1 MKKTVTDDSITVLL
15 VDDQVLIGDTVRLM
29 LSGESDISFHYCKQA
44 SEAVSMSGEIAP
56 TVILQDNDM
65 PEMDGL
71 KLITYYRKNPV
82 TGETPIII
90 LSDEDN
96 PETKAQAFTLGAS
109 DYIIK
114 MPDSRELLARIR
126 YHSRAYINL
135 LQRNEAYRALEASQK
150 ALADEMAK
158 GAEYVRSLLPEFLH
172 GPVRTHWKFIP
183 SRQLGGDSF
192 NYHWIDDEH
201 FAIYLL
207 DVKGYGF
214 GATLLSLA
222 AMNILRTQ
230 KLPDV
235 DFRQPHMVLKEM
247 NEAFQMEQHNNLFLT
262 IWYGVYNRSLRTLVC
277 SSGGHPPALLIR
289 GTQEESITVRE
300 ASSEDLIIGFN
311 PGVEYRSVSFSVGE
325 NERLYV
331 YSDGAY
337 EIKKTSGSLW
347 TMEEFVQTLILAYK
361 SDLQVLDYMLA
372 HARNIKGD
380 DVFDDDFSLLEI
392 HFC

>member
-1 MKKTVTDDSITVLL
+1 MTDDTITVLL

-29 LSGESDISFHYCKQA
+29 LSGENDISFHYCKKA
-44 SEAVSMSGEIAP
+44 SEAVSMAGEIAP
-56 TVILQDNDM
+56 TVILQAIDM
-65 PEMDGL
+65 PEIDGL
-71 KLITYYRKNPV
+71 NLIAYYRENHATKN
-82 TGETPIII
+82 TPIII
-90 LSDEDN
+90 LSTEDN
-96 PETKAQAFTLGAS
+96 PEIKAKAFTLGVS
-109 DYIIK
+109 DYLIK
-114 MPDSRELLARIR
+114 MPDSIELLARIR
-126 YHSRAYINL
+126 CHSRAYNNL
-135 LQRNEAYRALEASQK
+135 LQRNEAYHALEARQK

-158 GAEYVRSLLPEFLH
+158 GAEYVRSLLPEFLD
-172 GPVRTHWKFIP
+172 GPVRTRWKFIP

-207 DVKGYGF
+207 DVKGHGF

-230 KLPDV
+230 KLPNV
-235 DFRQPHMVLKEM
+235 DFRHPHIVLREL

-262 IWYGVYNRSLRTLVC
+262 IWYGVYNRTSRTLVC
-277 SSGGHPPALLIR
+277 SSGGHPPALLIK
-289 GTQEESITVRE
+289 GIPEESITVRE

-311 PGVEYRSVSFSVGE
+311 PGVEYRSVSFSVE
-325 NERLYV
+325 KNERLYV

-337 EIKKTSGSLW
+337 DIKKTSGSFW
-347 TMEEFVQTLILAYK
+347 TMEEFKETLILAQR
-361 SDLQVLDYMLA
+361 SDIPVLDYVLA
-372 HARNIKGD
+372 HARSIKGD

>member
-1 MKKTVTDDSITVLL
+1 MKKTMTDDTITVLL

-29 LSGESDISFHYCKQA
+29 LSGENDISFHYCKKA
-44 SEAVSMSGEIAP
+44 SEAVSMAGEIAP
-56 TVILQDNDM
+56 TVILQAIDM
-65 PEMDGL
+65 PEIDGL
-71 KLITYYRKNPV
+71 NLIAYYRENHATKN
-82 TGETPIII
+82 TPIII
-90 LSDEDN
+90 LSTEDN
-96 PETKAQAFTLGAS
+96 PEIKAKAFTLGVS
-109 DYIIK
+109 DYLIK
-114 MPDSRELLARIR
+114 MPDSIELLARIR
-126 YHSRAYINL
+126 CHSRAYNNL
-135 LQRNEAYRALEASQK
+135 LQRNEAYHALEARQK

-158 GAEYVRSLLPEFLH
+158 GAEYVRSLLPEFLD
-172 GPVRTHWKFIP
+172 GPVRTRWKFIP

-207 DVKGYGF
+207 DVKGHGF

-230 KLPDV
+230 KLPNV
-235 DFRQPHMVLKEM
+235 DFRHPHIVLREL

-262 IWYGVYNRSLRTLVC
+262 IWYGVYNRTSRTLVC
-277 SSGGHPPALLIR
+277 SSGGHPPALLIK
-289 GTQEESITVRE
+289 GIPEESITVRE

-311 PGVEYRSVSFSVGE
+311 PGVEYRSVSFSVE
-325 NERLYV
+325 KNERLYV

-337 EIKKTSGSLW
+337 DIKKTSGSFW
-347 TMEEFVQTLILAYK
+347 TMEEFKETLILAQR
-361 SDLQVLDYMLA
+361 SDIPVLDYVLA
-372 HARNIKGD
+372 HARSIKGD